1 MTEHD
6 TLYARTA
13 NTGEIINQAPAS
25 NAGNNVGER
34 LRQARLARNLT
45 IEEVAGQLH
54 LQVRHLDALEQQ
66 DLSRLPGAS
75 YICGYLRSYAK
86 FLHLPSN
93 EIVENY
99 PGVREHIAG
108 VKSTVVST
116 KLYTQRTFEPS
127 GPRPAWLGAVGLL
140 AALLLGGW
148 IVFQMSN
155 RPATQTTAVA
165 PARVPKDSIPES
177 VAPPAPARNL
187 APSAGANVGI
197 AVEESPTAPVN
208 TVTPDV
214 VAALPPST
222 PVAALVLEFSGDSW
236 VEIYD
241 ADERRLVNEAVHAG
255 ETRVVKGQAPF
266 KLMLGAVKS
275 VQVRLN
281 GTRFDMTSYQQREAA
296 VFQVGSEQ
304 DNRMESGG
312 E

>member
-6 TLYARTA
+6 ISSLGKASA
-13 NTGEIINQAPAS
+13 EGIKQESQPDAEINIGQ
-25 NAGNNVGER
+25 R
-34 LRQARLARNLT
+34 LRQARMARQLT

-66 DLSRLPGAS
+66 DLSRLPGPS

-116 KLYTQRTFEPS
+116 KLYTQRSFDLS
-127 GPRPAWLGAVGLL
+127 RPRPAWLGAVGMLV
-140 AALLLGGW
+140 ALLLGGW
-148 IVFQMSN
+148 LVFQMSN
-155 RPATQTTAVA
+155 RTEPPAAA
-165 PARVPKDSIPES
+165 PAQAIKKVVPERAAPPGRNMSPSIPVEDN
-177 VAPPAPARNL
+177 PAPV
-187 APSAGANVGI
+187 STI
-197 AVEESPTAPVN
+197 T
-208 TVTPDV
+208 TDV
-214 VAALPPST
+214 IAALPPST
-222 PVAALVLEFSGDSW
+222 PVAALVLEFTGDSW

-241 ADERRLVNEAVHAG
+241 AGERRLVYEAVHAG
-255 ETRVVKGQAPF
+255 ETRIVKGQAPF
-266 KLMLGAVKS
+266 KLMLGAVKG

-281 GTRFDMTSYQQREAA
+281 GARFDMTPHQQRESA
-296 VFQVGSEQ
+296 VFQVGSVQ
-304 DNRMESGG
+304 DNRIESGG

>member
-6 TLYARTA
+6 IPAARD
-13 NTGEIINQAPAS
+13 AS
-25 NAGNNVGER
+25 AEGSATQELPPDPVVNVG
-34 LRQARLARNLT
+34 LLLMQARLARQLS

-54 LQVRHLDALEQQ
+54 LQARHLDALEQQ
-66 DLSRLPGAS
+66 DLSRLPGPS
-75 YICGYLRSYAK
+75 YICGYLRAYAK

-116 KLYTQRTFEPS
+116 KLYTPRAFDLS
-127 GPRPAWLGAVGLL
+127 GPRPAWLGAVGMLAGLL
-140 AALLLGGW
+140 VIGW
-148 IVFQMSN
+148 LVFLMSSQTVGPE
-155 RPATQTTAVA
+155 PATTVA
-165 PARVPKDSIPES
+165 RQVVKSASPKIA
-177 VAPPAPARNL
+177 APPERSVEPVVVPAQD
-187 APSAGANVGI
+187 
-197 AVEESPTAPVN
+197 SPEPLN
-208 TVTPDV
+208 TVSADV
-214 VAALPPST
+214 IAALPPST

-241 ADERRLVNEAVHAG
+241 AGERRLVNEAVNAG
-255 ETRVVKGQAPF
+255 ETRVIKGQAPF

-281 GTRFDMTSYQQREAA
+281 GARFDMTPHQQRESA
-296 VFQVGSEQ
+296 VFEVGSAQ
-304 DNRMESGG
+304 DNRIESGG

>member
-1 MTEHD
+1 MSGHD
-6 TLYARTA
+6 
-13 NTGEIINQAPAS
+13 IPSS
-25 NAGNNVGER
+25 NETSAAGTDPEVPVNIGRR
-34 LRQARLARNLT
+34 LMQARLARQLT

-66 DLSRLPGAS
+66 DLSRLPGPS

-99 PGVREHIAG
+99 PGVRDHIAG

-116 KLYTQRTFEPS
+116 KLYTPRSFDLSRQ
-127 GPRPAWLGAVGLL
+127 RPAWLGAVGLL
-140 AALLLGGW
+140 AALLVGGW
-148 IVFQMSN
+148 LVFQMSGGL
-155 RPATQTTAVA
+155 
-165 PARVPKDSIPES
+165 ES
-177 VAPPAPARNL
+177 LTVAPPPVVTKVIPKAVVPQDRNSGPSVPVQDNSAPASTV
-187 APSAGANVGI
+187 SA
-197 AVEESPTAPVN
+197 
-208 TVTPDV
+208 DV

-222 PVAALVLEFSGDSW
+222 PVAALALEFSGDSW

-241 ADERRLVNEAVHAG
+241 AGERRLVYEAVQGG

-266 KLMLGAVKS
+266 KLMLGAAKS

-281 GTRFDMTSYQQREAA
+281 GARFDMTPHQQRESA
-296 VFQVGSEQ
+296 VFQVGAAQ
-304 DNRMESGG
+304 DNRVESRG

>member
-1 MTEHD
+1 MTE
-6 TLYARTA
+6 LEA
-13 NTGEIINQAPAS
+13 NQPPADAVV
-25 NAGNNVGER
+25 NIGHR
-34 LRQARLARNLT
+34 LMQARLARQLT

-54 LQVRHLDALEQQ
+54 LQARHLDALEQQ
-66 DLSRLPGAS
+66 DLSRLPGPS

-116 KLYTQRTFEPS
+116 KLYTPRSFDLA
-127 GPRPAWLGAVGLL
+127 GPRPAWLGAVGML
-140 AALLLGGW
+140 AALLLIGW
-148 IVFQMSN
+148 LVFQMSGKSTG
-155 RPATQTTAVA
+155 PELATATTRQVVTN
-165 PARVPKDSIPES
+165 PSPK
-177 VAPPAPARNL
+177 VAPPPERSSDPVAPL
-187 APSAGANVGI
+187 QPLQ
-197 AVEESPTAPVN
+197 ESPEPLN
-208 TVTPDV
+208 TVSADV
-214 VAALPPST
+214 IAALPPST

-241 ADERRLVNEAVHAG
+241 AGERRLVYEAVHAG
-255 ETRVVKGQAPF
+255 ETRVIKGQAPF

-281 GTRFDMTSYQQREAA
+281 GVRFDMAPHQQRESA
-296 VFQVGSEQ
+296 VFQVGAAQ
-304 DNRMESGG
+304 DNRIESGG